1 MNYEPSREAKRIAE
15 WLEGVVD
22 GLERFRAI
30 AGCDNGTEY
39 AVVALRQIIG
49 WMRAR
54 DFETVSKAL
63 SERFDKDRYYRSM
76 TEAMR

>member
-1 MNYEPSREAKRIAE
+1 
-15 WLEGVVD
+15 
-22 GLERFRAI
+22 
-30 AGCDNGTEY
+30 
-39 AVVALRQIIG
+39 VALRQIIG